1 LTRPDP
7 ACAIAWLVLPWIC
20 HAASIGLVMWLS
32 SLVGGAAALFSA
44 VACGIVCWLFFKQ
57 AGKEKIVARLIGYG
71 FSVVFGLCAV
81 VIVAGGING

>member
-1 LTRPDP
+1 
-7 ACAIAWLVLPWIC
+7 
-20 HAASIGLVMWLS
+20 MWLS

-57 AGKEKIVARLIGYG
+57 AGKEKIMARLIGYG
-71 FSVVFGLCAV
+71 FSGFFGLCAV